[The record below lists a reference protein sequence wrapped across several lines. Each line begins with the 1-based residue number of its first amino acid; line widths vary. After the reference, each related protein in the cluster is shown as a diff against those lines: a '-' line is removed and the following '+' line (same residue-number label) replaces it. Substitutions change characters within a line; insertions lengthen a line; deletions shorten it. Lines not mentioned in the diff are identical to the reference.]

1 MHGGLLWAAFEEWAA
16 HHHKGGR
23 RLFFGMFEA
32 RPGWPCALPRWPSSR
47 RHRSEQ
53 QPVRLGRGMPV
64 QTDRSAGTVVVR
76 RPFFERGA

>member
-1 MHGGLLWAAFEEWAA
+1 MDVKDSGV
-16 HHHKGGR
+16 
-23 RLFFGMFEA
+23 RLTFFGMFEA

-64 QTDRSAGTVVVR
+64 QIDRPAGTVVVR
-76 RPFFERGA
+76 RPFFERGP